1 MVLAGIE
8 AQWRPLRAL
17 LFQQVLLLDLS
28 DPQILLGQSLKG
40 GKPGGEAWEAPVPP
54 RTCRAGVPVTL
65 DALGDF
71 IGDLLLEHSAPDAA
85 LVVALPWEA
94 ACWRVVEWPDGGQP
108 EDATDELRERHA
120 DLGWPFNL
128 EDASLDVQP
137 LANAPGCSLAV
148 GMSLDALESWIEVF
162 AIAGATL
169 RHLIPAQVCQQ
180 LAIREQLEAS
190 ADQEL
195 VALLQP
201 DSQACHLLVW
211 RAGVPEFQRR
221 LPLEPSELVPAL
233 DQALRFCRH
242 RLGAES
248 VRLLVTDPLEGM
260 EAIRAQLDWPLELVE
275 RGGFG
280 SLRLAGL
287 AALELSP

>member
-54 RTCRAGVPVTL
+54 RTCRAGVPVAL

-94 ACWRVVEWPDGGQP
+94 ACWRVLEWPDGGQP

>member
-40 GKPGGEAWEAPVPP
+40 GKPRGEAWEAPVPA
-54 RTCRAGVPVTL
+54 RTCRAGVPVAL

-71 IGDLLLEHSAPDAA
+71 IGDLLLEHSSPDAA

-94 ACWRVVEWPDGGQP
+94 ASWRVVEWPDGGQP

-162 AIAGATL
+162 AIAGGTL

-180 LAIREQLEAS
+180 LAIREHLEAS
-190 ADQEL
+190 ADREL
-195 VALLQP
+195 VALLQC

-211 RAGVPEFQRR
+211 RAGVPEFQRS
-221 LPLEPSELVPAL
+221 LPVEPSQLVPAL
-233 DQALRFCRH
+233 EQALRFCRI

-248 VRLLVTDPLEGM
+248 VRLLCSDPLESM
-260 EAIRAQLDWPLELVE
+260 EAIRAQLELPLELVQ
-275 RGGFG
+275 RGGYG

>member
-17 LFQQVLLLDLS
+17 LVQQVLLLDLS

-94 ACWRVVEWPDGGQP
+94 ACWRVLEWPDGGQP

-162 AIAGATL
+162 AIAEATL

-233 DQALRFCRH
+233 DQALRFCRN

-248 VRLLVTDPLEGM
+248 VRLLCSDPLESM
-260 EAIRAQLDWPLELVE
+260 EGIRSQLDLPLELVQ
-275 RGGFG
+275 RGGYG

>member
-94 ACWRVVEWPDGGQP
+94 ACWRVLEWPDGGQP

-201 DSQACHLLVW
+201 DSQVCHLHVW
-211 RAGVPEFQRR
+211 RAGVPEFQRS

-233 DQALRFCRH
+233 DQALRFCRN

-248 VRLLVTDPLEGM
+248 VRLLCSDPLESM
-260 EAIRAQLDWPLELVE
+260 EGIRSQLDLPLELVQ
-275 RGGFG
+275 RGGYG